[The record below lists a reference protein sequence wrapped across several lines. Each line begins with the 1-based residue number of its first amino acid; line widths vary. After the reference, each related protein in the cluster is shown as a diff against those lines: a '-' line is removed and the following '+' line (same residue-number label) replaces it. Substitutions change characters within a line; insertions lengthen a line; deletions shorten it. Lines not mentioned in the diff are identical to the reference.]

1 MSTRSVGP
9 EFDQHARTASDGVG
23 AQRKTASR
31 KNVLMCKPEFFT
43 VSYRINPWMNP
54 LAPTDT
60 SRAVRQWQNLYD
72 IYADLGFDVQLIDPV
87 RGLPDMVYA
96 ANGGFVIDNVAYG
109 ARFAHVERQPE
120 GPAFMEWFSAHGFE
134 VAAPKETNEGEGDF
148 LLIGATIFAGM
159 GFRSTAESHDEVAR
173 IFGREVVSLTLVNP
187 SFYHLDTALAV
198 LDSGSD
204 EPGDSGAIG
213 YVPRA
218 FDERSRAVLT
228 ERFPDAIIVSETDA
242 AVLGL
247 NLKELVTPREM

>member
-120 GPAFMEWFSAHGFE
+120 GPAFMEWFSTSIPRWPFSTAVQMNRE
-134 VAAPKETNEGEGDF
+134 IRVPLRMCRA
-148 LLIGATIFAGM
+148 
-159 GFRSTAESHDEVAR
+159 RSTSGRAR
-173 IFGREVVSLTLVNP
+173 
-187 SFYHLDTALAV
+187 Y
-198 LDSGSD
+198 
-204 EPGDSGAIG
+204 
-213 YVPRA
+213 
-218 FDERSRAVLT
+218 
-228 ERFPDAIIVSETDA
+228 
-242 AVLGL
+242 
-247 NLKELVTPREM
+247 